1 MYLGILRIDHFGL
14 NDFLLKKHRFLKG
27 KCLVCWTWKLIK
39 TLEISFSSSAVSII
53 SDSNYLA
60 SIVLAMMKCGIQGLL
75 NGRCFFFFFF
85 SPISFGFESLIK
97 YFMMGYNVYLR
108 FHQKLSH
115 LQTISLLVYLFISN
129 YLISSTY
136 ITKPQSEFV
145 LQKCCSFIKS

>member
-75 NGRCFFFFFF
+75 NGRCFFFFF

-115 LQTISLLVYLFISN
+115 LQTNQFISLSVYQQLFN
-129 YLISSTY
+129 FFHLHNKATEWVC
-136 ITKPQSEFV
+136 TSEM
-145 LQKCCSFIKS
+145 L